1 MYTLADIGQFFF
13 SLPIVLQGASDMG
26 QRLSETEL
34 QKSLDFCANVF
45 TPVTPE
51 QEQRDAERARISKE
65 LLEKTETVTPSLL
78 EDAMKVQNGTVQQDG
93 EMAAPAE
100 AVAADQ
106 TEGIPKSD
114 ARHVMRDEFTMNS
127 FESETLNGYAVR
139 LAKGKL
145 GLAKVQAA

>member
-1 MYTLADIGQFFF
+1 
-13 SLPIVLQGASDMG
+13 MG
-26 QRLSETEL
+26 KRLSETEL

-51 QEQRDAERARISKE
+51 QEQRDAERARVSKE
-65 LLEKTETVTPSLL
+65 LLEKTETATPSLL
-78 EDAMKVQNGTVQQDG
+78 EDAMKVQNGVVQQDG

-114 ARHVMRDEFTMNS
+114 ARHVIKDEFTMNS